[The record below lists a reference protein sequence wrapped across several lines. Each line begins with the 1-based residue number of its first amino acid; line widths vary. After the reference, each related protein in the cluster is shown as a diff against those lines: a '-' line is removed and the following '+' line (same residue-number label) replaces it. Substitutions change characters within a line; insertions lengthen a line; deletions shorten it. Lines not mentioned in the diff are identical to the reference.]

1 MLNRESDNQMPDD
14 VSANGKVMAPLKGLR
29 VLDLSHVVAGPYCS
43 MLLADLG
50 AEVIKIERP
59 RMGEMARTLGP
70 FVTNSRGEKAS
81 GTLLRLA
88 RNKRGITLDLRKAE
102 GKRLF
107 LDLVK
112 ISDVVLENFVP
123 GVMEKLELGY
133 PVLKETNPKIIYAS
147 ISGFGHEDLYPG
159 PFVDRPSFNLIAQA
173 MGGLM
178 EITGDPD
185 GPPFEC
191 GASVGDIFPGLL
203 TAFGILLALKIRET
217 TGAGQHIDTSMYD
230 GMISL
235 NERAILNYY
244 LTGVIPRR
252 GKEALLMPHGA
263 FRTKD
268 GYVAIA
274 VFTNEQWEGLCRA
287 MGREDLAA
295 DPSLKSGIE
304 RAKKGAFLRPIIEE
318 WTSQRGKNEVT
329 ELLLAQGT
337 PAGPVQNA
345 KDILE
350 CPHAKARK
358 MIVEIDDP
366 IAGKIKMAG
375 NPLKLSMV
383 SEPPLN
389 PPPLLGQHTQ
399 EILSALLRM
408 SSAEIE
414 RLKTEG
420 II

>member
-1 MLNRESDNQMPDD
+1 MQND
-14 VSANGKVMAPLKGLR
+14 VSSNGKVTTPLKGLR

-43 MLLADLG
+43 MLLADAG

-59 RMGEMARTLGP
+59 GVGEMARSLGP
-70 FVTNSRGEKAS
+70 FVTNARGEKAS

-88 RNKRGITLDLRKAE
+88 RNKKGLALDLRNPE
-102 GKRLF
+102 GKRIF
-107 LDLVK
+107 KELVK
-112 ISDVVLENFVP
+112 ISDVVVENFVP

-133 PVLKETNPKIIYAS
+133 SVLKETNPKIIYAS

-159 PFVDRPSFNLIAQA
+159 PYVDRPSFNLIAQA

-178 EITGDPD
+178 EITGDAD

-191 GASVGDIFPGLL
+191 GASVGDVFPGLL

-217 TGAGQHIDTSMYD
+217 TGVGQHIDTSMYD
-230 GMISL
+230 AMISL

-244 LTGVIPRR
+244 LTGVVPSR

-274 VFTNEQWEGLCRA
+274 VFTNEQWAGLCRA
-287 MGREDLAA
+287 MDREDLAA
-295 DPSLKSGIE
+295 DPSLKTGIE

-318 WTSQRGKNEVT
+318 WTSQRGKTEVT

-345 KDILE
+345 RDILE

-366 IAGKIKMAG
+366 VAGKIKMAG
-375 NPLKLSMV
+375 NPLKLSLV
-383 SEPPLN
+383 AEPPLN

-399 EILSALLRM
+399 EILSELLGM
-408 SSAEIE
+408 TSAEVE
-414 RLKTEG
+414 CLKAKG
-420 II
+420 VI